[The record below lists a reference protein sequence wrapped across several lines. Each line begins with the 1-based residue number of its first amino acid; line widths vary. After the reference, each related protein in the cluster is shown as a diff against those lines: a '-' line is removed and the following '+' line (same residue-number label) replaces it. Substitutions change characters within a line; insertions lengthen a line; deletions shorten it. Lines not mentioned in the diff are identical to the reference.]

1 MAAALFRAATGLSVR
16 RIHGE
21 LCRVM
26 WTPQAARFS
35 SKPSDR
41 DPPRRTHIKK
51 AKSQPAEGADKV
63 LDKFFSERRPATAP
77 PAVGEELSKAAAMI
91 NTSSAQDPHEAANRD
106 SLEKEEEKASKAEAM
121 IPESTLAEVK
131 ADVGSLEADA
141 LQETCDSLQKGAEE
155 LAKELEVKMPI
166 EDVSVS
172 EGATEVD
179 NLTLDSIPEAADT
192 LEAETSAVPEAV
204 IGSEQGPIQS
214 SDTEQELRLNDGVIN
229 QNKVK
234 GAAEPEGNVLEAMS
248 LESVTLAEVEVSLG
262 TLESE
267 SLSETSTYLE
277 KEAAVLAVEKKME
290 VEEETTT
297 KEMTEAT
304 HADPLSLPEVVS
316 LPEDVQT
323 DALMEKLLFTVPASV
338 EGARESPIIEE
349 AVTQKQIKGRKGF
362 QFFYKIPR
370 NVSTKAL
377 GLRTLHCPVSS
388 VVTAS
393 VDNVAAESDHP
404 PAPPL
409 PLKEELLVQEEEGA
423 TGDKEDTG
431 THTDLDPVQRLFLE
445 KIREYTN
452 MHRSNAGFLEAEPDY
467 QKNLSEETAKLQ
479 RVYGGGDLSSFPQF
493 TFNDPK
499 LDQES
504 K

>member
-51 AKSQPAEGADKV
+51 AKAQPAEEVDKV
-63 LDKFFSERRPATAP
+63 LDKLFSEGRLGTAP
-77 PAVGEELSKAAAMI
+77 PAIGEELSKAATML
-91 NTSSAQDPHEAANRD
+91 NTRSAQDPHKAANRD

-121 IPESTLAEVK
+121 ILESTLAEVK
-131 ADVGSLEADA
+131 ADVGSLETEA
-141 LQETCDSLQKGAEE
+141 LQETCDSLKKGEE
-155 LAKELEVKMPI
+155 LPKELEVKMPI
-166 EDVSVS
+166 EDVSLS

-179 NLTLDSIPEAADT
+179 NLTLDSIPEVTDA

-214 SDTEQELRLNDGVIN
+214 SDTDQELRLNDGVIN
-229 QNKVK
+229 QNKEK
-234 GAAEPEGNVLEAMS
+234 GAAEPEGNVLETMS
-248 LESVTLAEVEVSLG
+248 LESVTLAEVEASLG
-262 TLESE
+262 TLENK

-304 HADPLSLPEVVS
+304 NVDPVSLPEVDS
-316 LPEDVQT
+316 LPEDLQT
-323 DALMEKLLFTVPASV
+323 DVLMEKLLFTVPANV
-338 EGARESPIIEE
+338 EGARESQIIEE
-349 AVTQKQIKGRKGF
+349 AVTADSQD
-362 QFFYKIPR
+362 
-370 NVSTKAL
+370 
-377 GLRTLHCPVSS
+377 

-393 VDNVAAESDHP
+393 VDNVAAESDDHP
-404 PAPPL
+404 APPLPLKEELLDDHPAPPL

-452 MHRSNAGFLEAEPDY
+452 LHRLNAGFLEAEPDY

-493 TFNDPK
+493 TFTDPK

>member
-1 MAAALFRAATGLSVR
+1 
-16 RIHGE
+16 
-21 LCRVM
+21 
-26 WTPQAARFS
+26 
-35 SKPSDR
+35 
-41 DPPRRTHIKK
+41 
-51 AKSQPAEGADKV
+51 
-63 LDKFFSERRPATAP
+63 
-77 PAVGEELSKAAAMI
+77 MI

-204 IGSEQGPIQS
+204 IGSEQS
-214 SDTEQELRLNDGVIN
+214 SDTDQELRLNDGVIN

-349 AVTQKQIKGRKGF
+349 AVT
-362 QFFYKIPR
+362 
-370 NVSTKAL
+370 
-377 GLRTLHCPVSS
+377 
-388 VVTAS
+388 
-393 VDNVAAESDHP
+393 
-404 PAPPL
+404 
-409 PLKEELLVQEEEGA
+409 
-423 TGDKEDTG
+423 
-431 THTDLDPVQRLFLE
+431 
-445 KIREYTN
+445 
-452 MHRSNAGFLEAEPDY
+452 AGSPDG
-467 QKNLSEETAKLQ
+467 KLNSCE
-479 RVYGGGDLSSFPQF
+479 R
-493 TFNDPK
+493 
-499 LDQES
+499 
-504 K
+504 

>member
-21 LCRVM
+21 FCRVM

-51 AKSQPAEGADKV
+51 AKAQPAEEADKG

-77 PAVGEELSKAAAMI
+77 PAVGEELSKAATMI

-214 SDTEQELRLNDGVIN
+214 SDTDQELRLNDGVIN

-349 AVTQKQIKGRKGF
+349 AVTAGS
-362 QFFYKIPR
+362 PD
-370 NVSTKAL
+370 
-377 GLRTLHCPVSS
+377 

>member
-1 MAAALFRAATGLSVR
+1 
-16 RIHGE
+16 
-21 LCRVM
+21 
-26 WTPQAARFS
+26 
-35 SKPSDR
+35 
-41 DPPRRTHIKK
+41 
-51 AKSQPAEGADKV
+51 
-63 LDKFFSERRPATAP
+63 
-77 PAVGEELSKAAAMI
+77 MI

-204 IGSEQGPIQS
+204 IGSEQGPIQL
-214 SDTEQELRLNDGVIN
+214 SDTDQELRLNDGVIN

-349 AVTQKQIKGRKGF
+349 AVT
-362 QFFYKIPR
+362 
-370 NVSTKAL
+370 
-377 GLRTLHCPVSS
+377 
-388 VVTAS
+388 
-393 VDNVAAESDHP
+393 
-404 PAPPL
+404 
-409 PLKEELLVQEEEGA
+409 
-423 TGDKEDTG
+423 
-431 THTDLDPVQRLFLE
+431 
-445 KIREYTN
+445 
-452 MHRSNAGFLEAEPDY
+452 AGSPDG
-467 QKNLSEETAKLQ
+467 KLNSCE
-479 RVYGGGDLSSFPQF
+479 R
-493 TFNDPK
+493 
-499 LDQES
+499 
-504 K
+504 

>member
-21 LCRVM
+21 LCRVR
-26 WTPQAARFS
+26 WAPQAARFS

-51 AKSQPAEGADKV
+51 AKAQPAEEVDKV
-63 LDKFFSERRPATAP
+63 LDKLFSERRPGTAP
-77 PAVGEELSKAAAMI
+77 PAVGEELSKDAAMI
-91 NTSSAQDPHEAANRD
+91 NTRSAQDPHKAANRD
-106 SLEKEEEKASKAEAM
+106 SLEKEEEKASKAEAL
-121 IPESTLAEVK
+121 ILESTLAEVK
-131 ADVGSLEADA
+131 ADVGSLETEA
-141 LQETCDSLQKGAEE
+141 LQETCDSLKKGEE
-155 LAKELEVKMPI
+155 LPKELEVKMPI
-166 EDVSVS
+166 EDVSLS

-179 NLTLDSIPEAADT
+179 NLTLDSIPEATDA
-192 LEAETSAVPEAV
+192 LEAQTSAVPEAV

-214 SDTEQELRLNDGVIN
+214 SDTDQELRLNDGVIN
-229 QNKVK
+229 QNKEK
-234 GAAEPEGNVLEAMS
+234 GAAEPEGNVLETMS
-248 LESVTLAEVEVSLG
+248 LESVILAEVEASLG
-262 TLESE
+262 TLENK

-304 HADPLSLPEVVS
+304 NVDPVSLPGVDS
-316 LPEDVQT
+316 LPEDLQT
-323 DALMEKLLFTVPASV
+323 DVLMEKLLFTVPANV
-338 EGARESPIIEE
+338 EGARESQIIEE
-349 AVTQKQIKGRKGF
+349 AVTADSQD
-362 QFFYKIPR
+362 
-370 NVSTKAL
+370 
-377 GLRTLHCPVSS
+377 

-393 VDNVAAESDHP
+393 VDNVAAESDDH

-452 MHRSNAGFLEAEPDY
+452 LHRLNAGFLEAEPDY

-493 TFNDPK
+493 TFTDPK

>member
-21 LCRVM
+21 FCRVM

-51 AKSQPAEGADKV
+51 AKAQPAEEADKG

-77 PAVGEELSKAAAMI
+77 PAVGEELSKAAAVI

-131 ADVGSLEADA
+131 ADVGSVEADA

-214 SDTEQELRLNDGVIN
+214 SDTDQELRLNDGVIN
-229 QNKVK
+229 QNKEK

-262 TLESE
+262 TLESK

-323 DALMEKLLFTVPASV
+323 DALMEKLLFTVPANV
-338 EGARESPIIEE
+338 EGARESQIIEE
-349 AVTQKQIKGRKGF
+349 AVTADS
-362 QFFYKIPR
+362 PD
-370 NVSTKAL
+370 
-377 GLRTLHCPVSS
+377 

-409 PLKEELLVQEEEGA
+409 PLKEELLVQEEERA

>member
-21 LCRVM
+21 FCKVM

-51 AKSQPAEGADKV
+51 AKPQPAEEADKS

-91 NTSSAQDPHEAANRD
+91 NTSSAQDPQEAANRD

-166 EDVSVS
+166 DVSVS

-179 NLTLDSIPEAADT
+179 TLTLDSIPEAVDT

-214 SDTEQELRLNDGVIN
+214 PDTDQELRLNDGVIN
-229 QNKVK
+229 ENKEK

-248 LESVTLAEVEVSLG
+248 LESVTLAEVEASLG

-290 VEEETTT
+290 VEEETTI
-297 KEMTEAT
+297 KEMTEAA
-304 HADPLSLPEVVS
+304 HADPVSLPEVVS

-323 DALMEKLLFTVPASV
+323 DALMEKLLFTVPANV
-338 EGARESPIIEE
+338 EGARESQIIE
-349 AVTQKQIKGRKGF
+349 AVTAD
-362 QFFYKIPR
+362 
-370 NVSTKAL
+370 SAD
-377 GLRTLHCPVSS
+377 

-409 PLKEELLVQEEEGA
+409 PLKEELLVQVEEGA

-493 TFNDPK
+493 TFNEPK

>member
-21 LCRVM
+21 FCRVM

-51 AKSQPAEGADKV
+51 AKAQPAEEADKV

-106 SLEKEEEKASKAEAM
+106 SLEKEEEKASKAEAI

-179 NLTLDSIPEAADT
+179 NLTLDSIPEAVDI

-214 SDTEQELRLNDGVIN
+214 SDTDQELRLNDGVIN
-229 QNKVK
+229 QNKEK

-248 LESVTLAEVEVSLG
+248 LESVTLAEVEASLG

-290 VEEETTT
+290 VEEETTI

-316 LPEDVQT
+316 LPEDLQT
-323 DALMEKLLFTVPASV
+323 DALMEKLLFTVPANV
-338 EGARESPIIEE
+338 EGARESQIIEE
-349 AVTQKQIKGRKGF
+349 AVTADS
-362 QFFYKIPR
+362 PD
-370 NVSTKAL
+370 
-377 GLRTLHCPVSS
+377 

-423 TGDKEDTG
+423 TGDKEETG

>member
-1 MAAALFRAATGLSVR
+1 
-16 RIHGE
+16 
-21 LCRVM
+21 M

-51 AKSQPAEGADKV
+51 AKAQPAEEVDKV
-63 LDKFFSERRPATAP
+63 LDKLFSERRPATAP
-77 PAVGEELSKAAAMI
+77 PAVGEELSKAAAII
-91 NTSSAQDPHEAANRD
+91 NTSSAQDPHEAANGD
-106 SLEKEEEKASKAEAM
+106 SLEKEEEKASKAEA
-121 IPESTLAEVK
+121 IILESTLAEVK
-131 ADVGSLEADA
+131 ADVGSLETEA
-141 LQETCDSLQKGAEE
+141 LQETCDLLQKGAEE
-155 LAKELEVKMPI
+155 LPKELEV
-166 EDVSVS
+166 VSVS

-179 NLTLDSIPEAADT
+179 NLTLDSIPEAADA

-204 IGSEQGPIQS
+204 IGSEQGLIQS
-214 SDTEQELRLNDGVIN
+214 SDTDQELRLNDGVIN
-229 QNKVK
+229 PNKEK
-234 GAAEPEGNVLEAMS
+234 GPVEPEGNVLEAMS
-248 LESVTLAEVEVSLG
+248 LESVTLAEVEASLG

-267 SLSETSTYLE
+267 PLSETTTYLE

-304 HADPLSLPEVVS
+304 NVEPLSLPEVDS
-316 LPEDVQT
+316 LPEDLQT
-323 DALMEKLLFTVPASV
+323 DALMEKLLFTVPANV
-338 EGARESPIIEE
+338 EGARESQIIEE
-349 AVTQKQIKGRKGF
+349 AVTADSQD
-362 QFFYKIPR
+362 
-370 NVSTKAL
+370 
-377 GLRTLHCPVSS
+377 

-393 VDNVAAESDHP
+393 VDNVAAESDHH

-452 MHRSNAGFLEAEPDY
+452 MHRSNAGFLQAEPDY

-493 TFNDPK
+493 TFSDPK

>member
-1 MAAALFRAATGLSVR
+1 
-16 RIHGE
+16 
-21 LCRVM
+21 
-26 WTPQAARFS
+26 
-35 SKPSDR
+35 
-41 DPPRRTHIKK
+41 
-51 AKSQPAEGADKV
+51 
-63 LDKFFSERRPATAP
+63 
-77 PAVGEELSKAAAMI
+77 MI

-214 SDTEQELRLNDGVIN
+214 SDTDQELRLNDGVIN

-338 EGARESPIIEE
+338 EGARESLIIEE
-349 AVTQKQIKGRKGF
+349 AVT
-362 QFFYKIPR
+362 
-370 NVSTKAL
+370 
-377 GLRTLHCPVSS
+377 
-388 VVTAS
+388 
-393 VDNVAAESDHP
+393 
-404 PAPPL
+404 
-409 PLKEELLVQEEEGA
+409 
-423 TGDKEDTG
+423 
-431 THTDLDPVQRLFLE
+431 
-445 KIREYTN
+445 
-452 MHRSNAGFLEAEPDY
+452 AGSPDG
-467 QKNLSEETAKLQ
+467 KLNSCE
-479 RVYGGGDLSSFPQF
+479 R
-493 TFNDPK
+493 
-499 LDQES
+499 
-504 K
+504 